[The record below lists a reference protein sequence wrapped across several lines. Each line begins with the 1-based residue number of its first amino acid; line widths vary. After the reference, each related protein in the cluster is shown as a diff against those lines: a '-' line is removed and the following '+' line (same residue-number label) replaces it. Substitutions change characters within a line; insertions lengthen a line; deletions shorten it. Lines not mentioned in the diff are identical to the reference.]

1 MKVSELSVPCLFSF
15 GPTPSVFFLTL
26 FSFRAALSL
35 TSRTTNEKQTEKP
48 PAAKATHGLSR
59 KPYLEFVMRE
69 KFLMRSEQ
77 VATDY
82 SL

>member
-1 MKVSELSVPCLFSF
+1 MFP
-15 GPTPSVFFLTL
+15 VFFPLAPRLTFSRLTL